1 MNEKILSFIKLLC
14 VIYLVIFIPKIIFNT
29 DKVQKIDLNESQ
41 YLTSIENLITNNRAF
56 YWLKRFKFAL
66 ISDIQEVDKINLL
79 VKDGFKLNKAFVLS
93 TSNQPLNKILTEINN
108 INAPIFKLNYLNFD
122 FHQFKDVDG
131 IILNIKNNGFRN
143 DLSLDVLSKIMQIAV
158 QYDKKLIVLD
168 HPNPLSQFIDGPGDI
183 PLQHGLTVAEL
194 AEYFNNYIL
203 QQKVKLTVVPM
214 VGWQRKNK
222 DFDVSQLYKKSLL
235 DILSQI
241 EPVNNKINEDLA
253 LESVLLPK
261 GILSDWENGFLKKIL
276 YKLGFSCTDY
286 SYYDKES
293 KKNLVGV
300 KIDAQKNIKSFSTF
314 NSMLTL
320 ARFFK
325 NRKNVKLG
333 YSDSFD
339 KMLGSTDTKEFLNNK
354 ISFEELKNNMHK
366 SVNNFYYKS
375 KRVLLYKPCP
385 LINDVKIIKS

>member
-1 MNEKILSFIKLLC
+1 
-14 VIYLVIFIPKIIFNT
+14 
-29 DKVQKIDLNESQ
+29 KVKKIDLNELQ
-41 YLTSIENLITNNRAF
+41 YLTSIENLIKNKRNF

-66 ISDIQEVDKINLL
+66 ISDVQEVDKINLL
-79 VKDGFKLNKAFVLS
+79 IKDGFKLNKTFVLNES
-93 TSNQPLNKILTEINN
+93 DESLNKIFPQINK
-108 INAPIFKLNYLNFD
+108 INAPVFKLNHLNFD
-122 FHQFKDVDG
+122 FNQFKDVDG

-143 DLSLDVLSKIMQIAV
+143 DLSLDVLFKVMQVAV

-168 HPNPLSQFIDGPGDI
+168 QPNPLSRFIDGPGDI
-183 PLQHGLTVAEL
+183 PLQHALTVAEL
-194 AEYFNNYIL
+194 AEYFNNYVL
-203 QQKVKLTVVPM
+203 QKKVKLTIIPM
-214 VGWQRKNK
+214 IGWQRKNE
-222 DFDVSQLYKKSLL
+222 DLDVSQLYKESLL
-235 DILSQI
+235 SILNQI
-241 EPVNNKINEDLA
+241 EPINSKINEDLG

-261 GILSDWENGFLKKIL
+261 GCLSDWENDFLKKIL
-276 YKLGFSCTDY
+276 FRLGFYCTDY

-300 KIDAQKNIKSFSTF
+300 KIDAQKEMKSFSTF

-325 NRKNVKLG
+325 NRKNIKLG

-339 KMLGSTDTKEFLNNK
+339 KMLGSSDTKEFLNNK
-354 ISFEELKNNMHK
+354 ISFKELKNNTQR

-385 LINDVKIIKS
+385 LRNDVKIIKS